1 MRPDF
6 GDDDSS
12 GKRKV
17 SNVRARSA
25 MLTGALLIGVCLGV
39 IVSEKVYLIT
49 QEADLPASAVAAA
62 RSRKLEVSRQATA
75 VGGSA
80 AAVAGA
86 GASCLGGNDSV
97 QRSSGGEPGNKL
109 EEILR
114 KTAPQG
120 EVMIAISNMNLIHE
134 QSLVMWLDV
143 SARWR
148 PARCRHCCWCPR

>member
-12 GKRKV
+12 GKRKG

-62 RSRKLEVSRQATA
+62 RSRKLVVSRQA
-75 VGGSA
+75 
-80 AAVAGA
+80 AAVFGGNAAVGA

-97 QRSSGGEPGNKL
+97 QRSTGGEPRNKL

-143 SARWR
+143 SAR
-148 PARCRHCCWCPR
+148 